1 MEQNGLNLK
10 KIKSRNI
17 SSILYLLN
25 TNQAMSRKDIA
36 DALDLTPA
44 AVTKLCNQ
52 LIADGLIKKQGEDT
66 SDAARAGRKK
76 ILLSLRLA
84 DYYAVCINAEL
95 DKITVSIVGLD
106 GTVYEAES
114 FTDIHNVDRLLSS
127 SQKLYENTAR
137 DKSRFLCT
145 SICVIGS
152 VEKSTISLWSNEYV
166 MKRLV
171 KRIGLPVV
179 IDNNVR
185 AFALAE
191 LIYAH
196 RIYESSVLF
205 LKWGPG
211 IGSAIAANGELL
223 SGSDAGVAEIG
234 HYIVNRD
241 GKKCRCNR
249 YGCLETEVSS
259 MAITGEL
266 KNEFTFD
273 EIIKAYSSNTDI
285 CNFID
290 YKIDLVSLALTNT
303 ATILNADKIILFG
316 KIFENKSIAEKLS
329 RQCRRYNDNFN
340 SDTIKL
346 SQLNDKITFI
356 GPAALA
362 AKHFFFEGAADNTG
376 FNLI

>member
-1 MEQNGLNLK
+1 MEQSGLNYK
-10 KIKSRNI
+10 KIKERNI

-25 TNQAMSRKDIA
+25 ANQSMSRKDIA
-36 DALDLTPA
+36 DSLNLTPA

-52 LIADGLIKKQGEDT
+52 LMTDGLIEEQGEAENDFVK
-66 SDAARAGRKK
+66 AGRKK

-84 DYYAVCINAEL
+84 DYYALGINAEL
-95 DKITVSIVGLD
+95 GKVTVSIVGLD
-106 GTVYEAES
+106 GRIYESES
-114 FTDIHNVDRLLSS
+114 FSDIKNVYRLIATA
-127 SQKLYENTAR
+127 KRVFENSLK
-137 DKSRFLCT
+137 DKSKFLCT

-152 VEKSTISLWSNEYV
+152 VENGATGLWNNEDV
-166 MKRLV
+166 IKMLSQE
-171 KRIGLPVV
+171 IGLPVV

-191 LIYAH
+191 LIYGH
-196 RIYESSVLF
+196 RIYDNSVLF

-223 SGSDAGVAEIG
+223 SGSDTGIAEIG
-234 HYIVNRD
+234 HYIINRN

-259 MAITGEL
+259 IAIAEDL
-266 KNEFTFD
+266 ENKFTFE
-273 EIIKAYSSNTDI
+273 EIIRSSNKDI
-285 CNFID
+285 CNLLD
-290 YKIDLVSLALTNT
+290 HKIDLVSIALTNT

-316 KIFENKSIAEKLS
+316 MSFENKSIAHKLS
-329 RQCRRYNDNFN
+329 RQCKRYNNNFN
-340 SDTIKL
+340 SDTIEL

-362 AKHFFFEGAADNTG
+362 AKHFFFERSTDNY
-376 FNLI
+376 N